1 VVGER
6 HASAALFPGKDQL
19 TTVYERGWPAGP
31 VWRGAENLALTGI
44 RSLDRS
50 NNNDHDNYNNNNNNN
65 KQPTSR
71 NAVKIENMTKQ

>member
-31 VWRGAENLALTGI
+31 VWRGAENLAFTGI

-50 NNNDHDNYNNNNNNN
+50 NNNNDNNNN